1 MVVGGMCAALMIGM
15 PHTASAEVM
24 VAEAGGERTA
34 LLERIAELKA
44 ELARL
49 QGEVSGIRVALVP
62 VWNGEDRNLSLSS
75 LRLVSKDDEDDAR
88 AETLI
93 IRVKSG
99 AEGFSRMTGEYA
111 RYEVYLYEV
120 RGTRN
125 LKISNEPVAEG
136 NFLVPYARGTV
147 EFRVKLDESIFEEV
161 SQGAELKAEVRI
173 DTDRQIEETNEQDNK
188 KMSPAW
194 TLK

>member
-99 AEGFSRMTGEYA
+99 AEGFSRMTGEHA

-136 NFLVPYARGTV
+136 NFLVPYAHGTV

>member
-99 AEGFSRMTGEYA
+99 AEGFSRMTGEHA

>member
-24 VAEAGGERTA
+24 VAEAGGERVA

-99 AEGFSRMTGEYA
+99 AEGFSRMTGEHA